1 MFSDGSGFSTPDA
14 HDSDDQVVQVASS
27 GHLIWTS
34 DGTRLPGYRVFTHL
48 DQGRPWSFIEGNLC
62 AEGCSLEVRFGMKNG
77 EKRAYLTAD
86 YGHDNP
92 GTMVDLEFVNGALR
106 VSRTTLFPPGTF
118 TQSGLVT
125 EATAAGPIPLEGVR
139 VERAMT
145 GGYQSAV
152 TDKRGFYTIFG
163 MFNGTSSVY
172 VSKDGYKTHTARVT
186 IDGDTR
192 FDTQLVRH

>member
-1 MFSDGSGFSTPDA
+1 MFPDGFGFSTADLY
-14 HDSDDQVVQVASS
+14 DSDDQIVQCTVS
-27 GHLIWTS
+27 GELLWTP
-34 DGTRLPGYRVFTHL
+34 DGTRLPGYRVLTIR
-48 DQGRPWSFIEGNLC
+48 DSITWSYIDGNLC

-92 GTMVDLEFVNGALR
+92 GTMVNLEIVDGALR
-106 VSRTTLFPPGTF
+106 ISRTNLFPPGTF
-118 TQSGLVT
+118 TQSGFVT
-125 EATAAGPIPLEGVR
+125 EATAAGPTPLEGVR

-145 GGYQSAV
+145 GGYQSAM
-152 TDKRGFYTIFG
+152 TDKNGFYKILG

-172 VSKDGYKTHTARVT
+172 VSKDGYETETDRVT

-192 FDTQLVRH
+192 FDAQLVRH

>member
-1 MFSDGSGFSTPDA
+1 MFPDGSGFSTPDA
-14 HDSDDQVVQVASS
+14 RDSDDQIVQIASS
-27 GHLIWTS
+27 GYLIWTS
-34 DGTRLPGYRVFTHL
+34 DGTRLPGYGVFTHVG
-48 DQGRPWSFIEGNLC
+48 QGAPWSFIEGTLC

-77 EKRAYLTAD
+77 ERRAYLTAD

-92 GTMVDLEFVNGALR
+92 GTMVDLELVNGALR
-106 VSRTTLFPPGTF
+106 VSRTNLFPPGTF
-118 TQSGLVT
+118 TQSGFVR
-125 EATAAGPIPLEGVR
+125 EATTAGSIPLEGVR

-145 GGYQSAV
+145 GGYQSAM
-152 TDKRGFYTIFG
+152 TDKSGFYTILG

-172 VSKDGYKTHTARVT
+172 ASKDGYETETARVT